1 MKLKNYNYM
10 NKVLTVV
17 VFLLM
22 SIGAW
27 AGEVIIV
34 KNPTNGGTVTA
45 SEAVAGQ
52 TCTLTVK
59 PASGNYLKSIK
70 AVTTV
75 DGSAIQAPARR
86 AGTGSIEMDETELT
100 ITSDSNADPS
110 GETTH
115 TFTMPSDGNFNV
127 EVTAEFEAR
136 INISDAVI
144 TLAATSFTY
153 DGTEKEPA
161 VSSVVVGGTTLNA
174 NEFSVSYSNNINV
187 SAAATVT
194 LTGQRKYTGTATE
207 TFTILAKSITSDM
220 ITLTPSSFVFSG
232 NPQTP
237 VVTIL
242 DNINNEDYQ
251 LESTDYDL
259 TYQLVNTG
267 ENPVTVQEADVVDVA
282 TYNVVVTGKGNYTG
296 SVSKSFEIS
305 KAPLSL
311 TVSLDGWTYGA
322 TANTPTVSG
331 NVGQGGATYYYKVKG
346 AEDETY
352 AVYPGTQTLN
362 AGEYTIKVEV
372 AATDN
377 YASGSATNDF
387 TIDRAAL
394 PVGGENG
401 LKVTLAGWTYG
412 AQHAGPAV
420 SGNLGNG
427 EVTYTYKVNKEEV
440 AEFTEDEPTNAGSYI
455 VKATVAQSDNYLSA
469 EAQTTFDIEKA
480 NITGLTV
487 TENEELVYDG
497 TVKQLV
503 TVSGVPEGATVK
515 YYFKS
520 ITEDEFEDG
529 SFNMICEPNDEDYTT
544 TLPTGT
550 NAGYFGIV
558 YMVDGG
564 NNYNKKEATETMK
577 VAIYPAEITELTID
591 ETPLVY
597 TGEAQTVT
605 ITSVKA
611 GTINLTANDYT
622 VSYEMVITGEAPAPV
637 DAPFET
643 GTYNVIVTGEG
654 NFAGSKSA
662 SFTIINRTLSADEVT
677 FHEGWATY
685 CSLDEDVNLPAGIGA
700 YVATGLGDG
709 VVTLTQISYI
719 PTEVPVLLNN
729 ATTTTTSNTE
739 FEFNLLRYAPE
750 AIVVDDAKY
759 YGLYNG
765 KFMRVTGT
773 IPERK
778 VFLYAEEPNASQLTI
793 VIDNEDN
800 FTSVNDVKI
809 KMNEVDGNIYDLT
822 GRKLQNLSKKGLY
835 IQNGRKVV
843 VK

>member
-1 MKLKNYNYM
+1 MKLINNNKYM
-10 NKVLTVV
+10 KKVLTVV

-27 AGEVIIV
+27 AGEVII
-34 KNPTNGGTVTA
+34 KPSNGGSVEP
-45 SEAVAGQ
+45 SSAGAGE
-52 TCTLTVK
+52 TCTLTVT
-59 PASGNYLKSIK
+59 PDDGYYLKSLT

-75 DGSAIQAPARR
+75 SGSAIQAPVRR
-86 AGTGSIEMDETELT
+86 TGIDIDETELT

-110 GETTH
+110 GKTTH
-115 TFTMPSDGNFNV
+115 TFTMPSDGNLNV

-187 SAAATVT
+187 SAAATPTVT
-194 LTGQRKYTGTATE
+194 VTGLRKYTGTATE

-267 ENPVTVQEADVVDVA
+267 ENPVTVEEAEVVDVA

-296 SVSKSFEIS
+296 SVSKSFEIT

-331 NVGQGGATYYYKVKG
+331 NVGQGGATYFYKVKD
-346 AEDETY
+346 ADDETY

-372 AATDN
+372 AETAN

-455 VKATVAQSDNYLSA
+455 VKASVAQSVNYLSA

-480 NITGLTV
+480 DITGLTV

-497 TVKQLV
+497 IVKQLV

-520 ITEDEFEDG
+520 ITKDDFEDG

-611 GTINLTANDYT
+611 GTIDLTANDYT
-622 VSYEMVITGEAPAPV
+622 VSYEKVIEGEDDPAPQ

-643 GTYNVIVTGEG
+643 GTYNVIVTGQG

-685 CSLDEDVNLPAGIGA
+685 CSLHEDVNLPAGIGA

-719 PTEVPVLLNN
+719 PTRVPVLLNN
-729 ATTTTTSNTE
+729 ATTTTTSNTV
-739 FEFNLLRYAPE
+739 FEFNLLQYAPE

-773 IPERK
+773 IPAGR
-778 VFLYAEEPNASQLTI
+778 VYLYAQEPNASQLTI